1 MERKTGQTSWLGEI
15 TEEKKSGL
23 VYSAAVVASLLLS
36 FVFVIGISAAG
47 YTSAEEYADE
57 NWYLYLSFLLAP
69 VGFAAVSAGYFL
81 RTREPV
87 KSVVGTCRP
96 KYYLIAVL
104 LQVGLLSLSQ
114 LNTLFISFLERFGY
128 QPSEVK
134 IPSLEGWGL
143 LGVLLAVAVL
153 PAVFEELV
161 FRGLLLKGMKSFG
174 TVGAAL
180 LCGALF
186 SLYHQN
192 PVQTAYQF
200 VCGVAFAFVAL
211 QAGSI
216 LPTVLSHF
224 LNNALII
231 LLARFGY
238 DDIPAP
244 ALLPVL
250 VCSVLCLI
258 GSVVWLLAD
267 AGVFRRAG
275 YAVGKTGNGA
285 SAGEQRKVAPA
296 AGAAEKANRKE
307 PESAASAMAG
317 KAHPGG
323 GKSAE
328 LEAGKNEAPKAD
340 KKGFFLC
347 AAAGI
352 AVCAVVWLSGLLSGF
367 GG

>member
-1 MERKTGQTSWLGEI
+1 MNGGKEKTSFPPFFVCLPGKICYNIIMERKTGQTSWLGEI

-23 VYSAAVVASLLLS
+23 VYSAAVVTSLLLS

-81 RTREPV
+81 RTKEPV

-161 FRGLLLKGMKSFG
+161 FRGLLLKGLKSFG

-211 QAGSI
+211 RAGSI

-244 ALLPVL
+244 ALIPVL

-258 GSVVWLLAD
+258 GSVVWLFAD
-267 AGVFRRAG
+267 GGVFRRAG
-275 YAVGKTGNGA
+275 KAPDTGTD
-285 SAGEQRKVAPA
+285 
-296 AGAAEKANRKE
+296 EKA
-307 PESAASAMAG
+307 
-317 KAHPGG
+317 
-323 GKSAE
+323 
-328 LEAGKNEAPKAD
+328 APKAD

-347 AAAGI
+347 ATAGI